1 MHGPIGE
8 VYRRITRNRVLLVK
22 FLDGV
27 EKGVEVIRSLSEAR
41 DVQVE
46 GNCVTVELAGGDQ
59 EAAALLERL
68 VAAGTHVCS
77 FAEKEPT
84 LEDVFLLVTK
94 EPDSRRTDL

>member
-1 MHGPIGE
+1 
-8 VYRRITRNRVLLVK
+8 VAA
-22 FLDGV
+22 
-27 EKGVEVIRSLSEAR
+27 IRGLPETR
-41 DVQVE
+41 DVRVD

-68 VAAGTHVCS
+68 VAAGTRFSS

-94 EPDSRRTDL
+94 GAAAGDG